1 MQDAFGFEELR
12 MKIRSVWSDGNET
25 AYRCSFSWSEG
36 HSIPQNSSGEQETD
50 REHFPSVPH
59 AMCAG
64 FVWSASIFLLLAK
77 DRRRLS
83 GVRPWEGKLARR
95 YVWQAI

>member
-77 DRRRLS
+77 TE
-83 GVRPWEGKLARR
+83 EGYQECGLGKEN
-95 YVWQAI
+95 